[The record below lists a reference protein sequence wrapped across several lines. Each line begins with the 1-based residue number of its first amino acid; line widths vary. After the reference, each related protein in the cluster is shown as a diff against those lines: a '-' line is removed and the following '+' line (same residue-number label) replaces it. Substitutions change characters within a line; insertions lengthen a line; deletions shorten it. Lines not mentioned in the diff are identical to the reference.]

1 MSCYYVIVFII
12 VGTNENVDETDGNG
26 YYDDI
31 KTQVQNGKLEEIQ
44 NDYLYINSA
53 SASPEENESSTDGIY
68 EIVPAR
74 SNDGVNT
81 ERIILQEIYE
91 NVAFDNE
98 AVYDNVVP
106 IEEHSL
112 SDTIPIQ
119 DDQDGAISIQDDLEG
134 TISIQDDLEGS
145 ISTQDDL
152 TGSISEQDLAASIST
167 QHDCAGTV
175 PMQDDLAST
184 IRDDLAGIISVQD
197 DLGGI
202 PVQEIEI
209 EIQ

>member
-12 VGTNENVDETDGNG
+12 VGTNENVDETDG

-44 NDYLYINSA
+44 NDYLYIDSA
-53 SASPEENESSTDGIY
+53 STSPEGNESSTDGIY
-68 EIVPAR
+68 EIVPES

-112 SDTIPIQ
+112 TDTIPIQ
-119 DDQDGAISIQDDLEG
+119 DDQDGAISIQDYLEG

-175 PMQDDLAST
+175 PMQDDVAST
-184 IRDDLAGIISVQD
+184 IRDDLAGIISLQD
-197 DLGGI
+197 DLGEI
-202 PVQEIEI
+202 PIQEIEI
-209 EIQ
+209 EVQ

>member
-12 VGTNENVDETDGNG
+12 VGTNENVDETDG

-53 SASPEENESSTDGIY
+53 SASPEENDSSTDGIY
-68 EIVPAR
+68 EIVPES

-91 NVAFDNE
+91 NVAFDNK

-112 SDTIPIQ
+112 TDTIPIQ

-134 TISIQDDLEGS
+134 SISI
-145 ISTQDDL
+145 QDDL

-197 DLGGI
+197 NLGGI
-202 PVQEIEI
+202 PIQEIEI
-209 EIQ
+209 EVQ

>member
-1 MSCYYVIVFII
+1 MSYYYVIVFII
-12 VGTNENVDETDGNG
+12 VGTNENVDETDG

-44 NDYLYINSA
+44 NDYLYIDSA
-53 SASPEENESSTDGIY
+53 STSPEENGSSTDGIY
-68 EIVPAR
+68 EIVPES

-98 AVYDNVVP
+98 VVYDNVVP

-112 SDTIPIQ
+112 TDTIPIQ
-119 DDQDGAISIQDDLEG
+119 DDQDGA
-134 TISIQDDLEGS
+134 ISIQDDLEGS

-175 PMQDDLAST
+175 PVQDDLAST

-202 PVQEIEI
+202 PIQEIEI
-209 EIQ
+209 EVQ

>member
-1 MSCYYVIVFII
+1 MSYYYVIVFII

-68 EIVPAR
+68 EIVPES
-74 SNDGVNT
+74 SNNDVNT
-81 ERIILQEIYE
+81 ERMILQEIYE
-91 NVAFDNE
+91 N
-98 AVYDNVVP
+98 
-106 IEEHSL
+106 
-112 SDTIPIQ
+112 
-119 DDQDGAISIQDDLEG
+119 AISIQDDLEG
-134 TISIQDDLEGS
+134 T

-152 TGSISEQDLAASIST
+152 TGSISEQDLAASILT

-175 PMQDDLAST
+175 PKQDDLAST

-202 PVQEIEI
+202 PIQEIEI
-209 EIQ
+209 EVQ

>member
-12 VGTNENVDETDGNG
+12 VGTNENVDETDG

-53 SASPEENESSTDGIY
+53 SASPEENDSSTDGIY
-68 EIVPAR
+68 EIVPES

-91 NVAFDNE
+91 NVAFDNK

-112 SDTIPIQ
+112 TDTIPIQ

-134 TISIQDDLEGS
+134 SISI
-145 ISTQDDL
+145 QDDL

-202 PVQEIEI
+202 PIQEIEI
-209 EIQ
+209 EVQ